1 MNQISFII
9 TGQTGNHELLCDN
22 ADVMVSIKTRRLLQ
36 IEEILV
42 RKEAVSYWIK

>member
-9 TGQTGNHELLCDN
+9 TGQTGNLELLCDN
-22 ADVMVSIKTRRLLQ
+22 ADVMPTNETRRLLQ

-42 RKEAVSYWIK
+42 RKEAVSYWKK